1 MWQTILDL
9 QPKKSRVED
18 VEMRDVY
25 NGDEPTKL
33 QSAAVENPT

>member
-18 VEMRDVY
+18 VEMHDVE
-25 NGDEPTKL
+25 NCDEPTKL